1 VRIIA
6 KIIAGILGV
15 IYLVYGLIAL
25 YNWFSSTFPIGFEP
39 LNVFLTLNVPGDI
52 GYSIALITIGSILTL
67 SLVSHSSEVQS
78 LSALTVGTFLALALF
93 ILHILVILANI
104 ADVLILKSVGEEA
117 EFNILSE
124 LQKIEFYGGL
134 ISLVLLYFVLKELS
148 SKGLA
153 RMFRRK

>member
-6 KIIAGILGV
+6 RIIAGILGV

-25 YNWFSSTFPIGFEP
+25 YNWFSSTFPIGYEP
-39 LNVFLTLNVPGDI
+39 FNVFLTLNVPGDI
-52 GYSIALITIGSILTL
+52 GYSIALITIGSILAL
-67 SLVSHSSEVQS
+67 SLVSYSSEVQS

-104 ADVLILKSVGEEA
+104 ADVLILKSIGEEA

-134 ISLVLLYFVLKELS
+134 VSLVLLYFVLRELS
-148 SKGLA
+148 NKGLI
-153 RMFRRK
+153 RIFKKK